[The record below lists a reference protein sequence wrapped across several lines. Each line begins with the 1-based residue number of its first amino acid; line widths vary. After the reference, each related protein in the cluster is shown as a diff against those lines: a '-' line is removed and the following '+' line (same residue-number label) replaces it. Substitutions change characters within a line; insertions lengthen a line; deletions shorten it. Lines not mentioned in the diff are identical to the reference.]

1 MPEAD
6 MRAYCSTEIFKSLV
20 GKGTEIKL
28 TKEDLVRDGKGQW
41 VITKERGIMKHPHV
55 FRDGVCRYGCTTY
68 RVVVGKRQRLGREA
82 VLLADALLWALETVG
97 VKKEKKSV

>member
-1 MPEAD
+1 

-28 TKEDLVRDGKGQW
+28 TKEDLVRDKNGQW
-41 VITKERGIMKHPHV
+41 VITKERGIIKHPHHTSN
-55 FRDGVCRYGCTTY
+55 GICRYACTTY
-68 RVVVGKRQRLGREA
+68 RVVVFRRQRLGREA
-82 VLLADALLWALETVG
+82 VLLADALLWALETVE